1 MCKSSPSAQGCTLIG
16 AYGRHQPSA
25 QIAAPERADLCKNI
39 ERAWSCH
46 RRTERRVRAR
56 SSRPRLSLGVTLP
69 GRYQPRPLVIVQELL
84 SQPRRYGA
92 LLGRLPGISTSVL
105 ADRLRRLERAG
116 VVAREPGAA
125 GAGVVYALTARGQEL
140 EEALRALRRWGA
152 GFLADP
158 AADGSAQQDFDVSYV
173 AGIAALADG
182 QFQLVVDDR
191 PATLHFA
198 AGRLRQEPGAAPGA
212 EVIVRTSSAF
222 LDRWAAGEA
231 SWDDGRARGE
241 VIVEGPP
248 AAWPRWLAA
257 TGYLPQ
263 VEPDTSEEGSTEEG
277 RHD

>member
-1 MCKSSPSAQGCTLIG
+1 MPSRPWSG
-16 AYGRHQPSA
+16 YGRFCPLSRA
-25 QIAAPERADLCKNI
+25 LDVIGER
-39 ERAWSCH
+39 W
-46 RRTERRVRAR
+46 T
-56 SSRPRLSLGVTLP
+56 
-69 GRYQPRPLVIVQELL
+69 LVIVQELL
-84 SQPRRYGA
+84 RQPRRYGA

-116 VVAREPGAA
+116 VVAREPGAV
-125 GAGVVYALTARGQEL
+125 GAGIGTL
-140 EEALRALRRWGA
+140 A
-152 GFLADP
+152 G
-158 AADGSAQQDFDVSYV
+158 
-173 AGIAALADG
+173 G

-257 TGYLPQ
+257 TGYLLQ
-263 VEPDTSEEGSTEEG
+263 AEPDTAREGTTEEG